1 MTTKKL
7 YKIRTNTILYE
18 TYEVEA
24 DSYDKA
30 LDSVFEGQDD
40 HHDDYPVNVDRTGW
54 WYDDKEF
61 IEYDSDEPG
70 LIGISV
76 TSEEYYKLPS
86 YDQLSPQLACGWWRV
101 PTEEENVAD
110 EAQAVKDGRIAQTM
124 S

>member
-7 YKIRTNTILYE
+7 YKIKTKTVLYE
-18 TYEVEA
+18 LYEVEA
-24 DSYDKA
+24 ESYDKA
-30 LDSVFEGQDD
+30 LVSVFEGQDD

-76 TSEEYYKLPS
+76 TSDDYYKLPS
-86 YDQLSPQLACGWWRV
+86 YDQFSPQLACGWWRV

-110 EAQAVKDGRIAQTM
+110 EAQAVKDGRIAQTIF
-124 S
+124 